1 MEYEK
6 DNLLDILN
14 RSKNKKIAVIGDIM
28 LDRYR
33 WGNHARMSPEAPV
46 PVVEIDST
54 SESLGGASNVF
65 NNLYFLGAKPILI
78 GVVGNDEAGEIIK
91 RKVQTENLPTDG
103 IFTDSTRITSVK
115 ERVISNG
122 QHVVRLDWEGRSKI
136 SEEIQRKI
144 IDYLNTIIRDLD
156 AVIIQDYNK
165 GVVDSELIDKIVAKC
180 IANETILAV
189 DPKLE
194 NFFSYKKTT
203 LFKPN
208 VLETEKALGMNIKTQ
223 SDIRKAGRE
232 LLDRMECGCVL
243 ITQGRDGM
251 TLFHKN
257 GTVEQIQSRVR
268 KVSDVSGAGD
278 TVIASFT
285 LALTT
290 GASYVEAAQIA
301 AISAGIVCEEV
312 GVVPVEI
319 RKIREYLENQSE

>member
-1 MEYEK
+1 MDYDK

-33 WGNHARMSPEAPV
+33 WGKHVRMSPEAPV
-46 PVVEIDST
+46 PVVEIEST

-65 NNLYFLGAKPILI
+65 NNLYFLGAKPIII

-91 RKVQTENLPTDG
+91 KKVQTENLPTDG

-122 QHVVRLDWEGRSKI
+122 QHVVRLDWEGRSKV
-136 SEEIQRKI
+136 SEEIQRKV

-156 AVIIQDYNK
+156 AVIIQDYDK
-165 GVVDSELIDKIVAKC
+165 GMIDSELIDKVVAKC
-180 IANETILAV
+180 IANDTILAV
-189 DPKLE
+189 DPKLD
-194 NFFSYKKTT
+194 NFFSYKKST

-208 VLETEKALGMNIKTQ
+208 VLETEKALGINIKTQ
-223 SDIRKAGRE
+223 GDVRKAGRE

-243 ITQGRDGM
+243 ITQGRNGM

-257 GTVEQIQSRVR
+257 GTVEQIQAQVR

-285 LALTT
+285 LALTA
-290 GASYVEAAQIA
+290 GASYVDAANIA

-319 RKIREYLENQSE
+319 RKIIEYLARNSE

>member
-1 MEYEK
+1 MEFEK
-6 DNLLDILN
+6 DNLLEILN
-14 RSKNKKIAVIGDIM
+14 KSKNKKIAVIGDIM

-46 PVVEIDST
+46 PVIEIEST

-103 IFTDSTRITSVK
+103 IFTDSTRITSIK

-122 QHVVRLDWEGRSKI
+122 QHVVRLDWEGRSKV

-165 GVVDSELIDKIVAKC
+165 GVIDSELIDKIIAKC
-180 IANETILAV
+180 IANETILSV

-285 LALTT
+285 LALTA

>member
-1 MEYEK
+1 MDYDK
-6 DNLLDILN
+6 DNLLEILN

-33 WGNHARMSPEAPV
+33 WGKHVRMSPEAPV

-65 NNLYFLGAKPILI
+65 NNLYFLGAKPIII

-91 RKVQTENLPTDG
+91 KKVQTENLPTDG
-103 IFTDSTRITSVK
+103 IFTDSTRVTSVK

-122 QHVVRLDWEGRSKI
+122 QHVVRLDWEGRSKV
-136 SEEIQRKI
+136 SEEIQRKV

-156 AVIIQDYNK
+156 AVIIQDYDK
-165 GVVDSELIDKIVAKC
+165 GMIDSELIDKVIAKC
-180 IANETILAV
+180 IANDTILAV
-189 DPKLE
+189 DPKLD
-194 NFFSYKKTT
+194 NFFSYKKST

-223 SDIRKAGRE
+223 GDVRKAGRE

-243 ITQGRDGM
+243 ITQGRNGM

-257 GTVEQIQSRVR
+257 GTVEQIQAQVR

-285 LALTT
+285 LALTA
-290 GASYVEAAQIA
+290 GASYVDAANIA

-319 RKIREYLENQSE
+319 RKIREYLENYSE

>member
-1 MEYEK
+1 MEYDK
-6 DNLLDILN
+6 DNLLEILN
-14 RSKNKKIAVIGDIM
+14 KSKNKKIAVIGDIM

-46 PVVEIDST
+46 PVIEIDST
-54 SESLGGASNVF
+54 SESLGGAANVF
-65 NNLYFLGAKPILI
+65 NNLYFLGAKPIVI

-91 RKVQTENLPTDG
+91 KKVQTENLPTDG
-103 IFTDSTRITSVK
+103 IFIDSTRVTSVK

-122 QHVVRLDWEGRSKI
+122 QHVVRLDWEGRSKV

-165 GVVDSELIDKIVAKC
+165 GVIDAELIDKVIAKC

-189 DPKLE
+189 DPKIE
-194 NFFSYKKTT
+194 NFFNYKKTT

-208 VLETEKALGMNIKTQ
+208 VPETEKALGMNIKTQ
-223 SDIRKAGRE
+223 SDVRKAGRE

-257 GTVEQIQSRVR
+257 GTVEQIQSHVR

-290 GASYVEAAQIA
+290 GASYVDAAHIA

-319 RKIREYLENQSE
+319 RKIREYLENPSE

>member
-1 MEYEK
+1 
-6 DNLLDILN
+6 
-14 RSKNKKIAVIGDIM
+14 
-28 LDRYR
+28 
-33 WGNHARMSPEAPV
+33 MSPEAPV

-285 LALTT
+285 LALTA

>member
-1 MEYEK
+1 
-6 DNLLDILN
+6 
-14 RSKNKKIAVIGDIM
+14 M

-33 WGNHARMSPEAPV
+33 WGKHVRMSPEAPV
-46 PVVEIDST
+46 PVVEIEST

-65 NNLYFLGAKPILI
+65 NNLYFLGAKPIII

-91 RKVQTENLPTDG
+91 KKVQTENLPTDG

-122 QHVVRLDWEGRSKI
+122 QHVVRLDWEGRSKV
-136 SEEIQRKI
+136 SEEIQRKV

-156 AVIIQDYNK
+156 AVIIQDYDK
-165 GVVDSELIDKIVAKC
+165 GMIDSELIDKVVAKC
-180 IANETILAV
+180 IANDTILAV
-189 DPKLE
+189 DPKLD
-194 NFFSYKKTT
+194 NFFSYKKST

-223 SDIRKAGRE
+223 GDVRKAGRE

-243 ITQGRDGM
+243 ITQGRNGM

-257 GTVEQIQSRVR
+257 GTVEQIQAQVR

-285 LALTT
+285 LALTA
-290 GASYVEAAQIA
+290 GASYVDAANIA

-319 RKIREYLENQSE
+319 RKIREYLESYSE

>member
-156 AVIIQDYNK
+156 AVIIQDYDK
-165 GVVDSELIDKIVAKC
+165 GMIDADLIDKIVAKC
-180 IANETILAV
+180 IANDTILAV
-189 DPKLE
+189 DPKLN
-194 NFFSYKKTT
+194 NFFNYKKTT

-208 VLETEKALGMNIKTQ
+208 LLETEKALSMNIKTQ
-223 SDIRKAGRE
+223 SDVRKAGRE

-243 ITQGRDGM
+243 ITQGRNGM

-257 GTVEQIQSRVR
+257 GTVEQIQSQVR

-285 LALTT
+285 LALTA
-290 GASYVEAAQIA
+290 GASYVDAANIA

-319 RKIREYLENQSE
+319 RKIREYLESNSE